1 MKPNKSEMFNR
12 SRRDAGPAF
21 DNKSLNIHDLRSR
34 QNLKKRTTILTP
46 ELSINTNNNASIA
59 TVNQG
64 MGDGYITLAEY
75 FGQNPS
81 EFQFS

>member
-12 SRRDAGPAF
+12 TKKDGTQTF
-21 DNKSLNIHDLRSR
+21 DNKSLNLQEIRSR
-34 QNLKKRTTILTP
+34 QNLKRKTAILTP
-46 ELSINTNNNASIA
+46 ELSNHTYNNQSIA

-75 FGQNPS
+75 FG
-81 EFQFS
+81 

>member
-12 SRRDAGPAF
+12 SKKDGTQTF
-21 DNKSLNIHDLRSR
+21 DNKSLNLQDIRSR
-34 QNLKKRTTILTP
+34 QNLKKRTAIMTP
-46 ELSINTNNNASIA
+46 ELSNHTHNNRSIA

-75 FGQNPS
+75 FG
-81 EFQFS
+81 